1 MKNFNI
7 EENVTFLSRP
17 FGLCSHAQYFPEYV
31 AKVLIYEIEQ
41 IPQIVQNRNHFMNV
55 KFIYHS
61 RLII

>member
-7 EENVTFLSRP
+7 EEELIFLSRP

-41 IPQIVQNRNHFMNV
+41 IPKIVRNTNEF
-55 KFIYHS
+55 
-61 RLII
+61 